1 MNSSPYNPEK
11 RRTHLSQAGAAK
23 IGEAQRNA
31 KLERLVRG
39 TGLDREEIERRLEL
53 GMSWC
58 KAHGWRALRRCDQCK
73 IRYIQA
79 SRQRKQA
86 GQVVAEL
93 RQQSPA
99 LGAKVQTGRELEA
112 QAGADRQLELRFEPT
127 RARRVK

>member
-1 MNSSPYNPEK
+1 LK
-11 RRTHLSQAGAAK
+11 
-23 IGEAQRNA
+23 
-31 KLERLVRG
+31 G

-58 KAHGWRALRRCDQCK
+58 KAHGWRALRRCDRCK
-73 IRYIQA
+73 IKYIQT

-112 QAGADRQLELRFEPT
+112 QEGADRQLDFRFETT
-127 RARRVK
+127 RAARAK